1 MLTHPSDDGLVAC
14 PICWTRMKPWQV
26 DKHIDKSCPG
36 SPEPPKPQA
45 ASSSSSS
52 AFRFPPSPSRPS
64 TSSSSF
70 RVPPSPSRP
79 STTKPPERLPAL
91 AYSMLKDQALR
102 KKLSE
107 LGLSTAGAR
116 PLLERRHQEWI
127 TLWNANCDSA
137 RPKKR
142 AELMQDLDVW
152 ERTVGGRAPAM
163 TKASVLG
170 AQIKDKEFDGAAWA
184 TRHDDSFRDLI
195 ANARRT
201 RAAAVPPGPPKQ
213 EAEEEKTGS
222 GTETKGGEEA
232 VDGGDVSTPAP
243 APLATEEVVDL
254 TSPDLHQQN
263 GTSGA
268 EPGTQQQQHGRPNAE
283 HAPQH
288 QQGSFTTR
296 QGVTLYSHQGMVS
309 RYPLSVAGN
318 EQKTWTDRDLWTGPP
333 PHVTS
338 EGGYAPPV
346 SAAHQQATAPIPQ
359 PVLDDRN
366 RPPAYE
372 PAGVSGGGGGGGYQ
386 PPTSAHEHMPAPPVF
401 ADRSRFYPGHEGN
414 RPDGVGMSGG
424 GGGGYQP
431 PTSAY
436 PDPPT
441 VYGQASGHGAGYRS
455 EPSQNGGYSDGP
467 RTGTSYDWQQPW
479 RGP

>member
-1 MLTHPSDDGLVAC
+1 
-14 PICWTRMKPWQV
+14 MKPWQV

-36 SPEPPKPQA
+36 SPQPPKPQA

-52 AFRFPPSPSRPS
+52 ALHFPPSPSRPS

-70 RVPPSPSRP
+70 RVAPSPSRP
-79 STTKPPERLPAL
+79 STTNPPERLPAI

-142 AELMQDLDVW
+142 AELMRDLDVW

-201 RAAAVPPGPPKQ
+201 RAAAVPPGPLKQ
-213 EAEEEKTGS
+213 DTDGEKTGAGS
-222 GTETKGGEEA
+222 ETKGGEDV
-232 VDGGDVSTPAP
+232 VDGGDVSAPAP

-263 GTSGA
+263 GTSRA
-268 EPGTQQQQHGRPNAE
+268 EPGTQHQQHERFNPE
-283 HAPQH
+283 QTTQH
-288 QQGSFTTR
+288 QQESFATSHD
-296 QGVTLYSHQGMVS
+296 VTLYAHQGMVS

-318 EQKTWTDRDLWTGPP
+318 EQKTWTDRDLWSETPP
-333 PHVTS
+333 YVTS
-338 EGGYAPPV
+338 EGGYVPPV
-346 SAAHQQATAPIPQ
+346 SAHQQATAPVPQ

-366 RPPAYE
+366 RPPAYK
-372 PAGVSGGGGGGGYQ
+372 PAGLSGGGGGGGGYQ
-386 PPTSAHEHMPAPPVF
+386 PQTLSHEHRPAPPVF
-401 ADRSRFYPGHEGN
+401 ADRSRFYPGYEGD

-424 GGGGYQP
+424 GGYQP
-431 PTSAY
+431 PTSSY

-441 VYGQASGHGAGYRS
+441 VYGQASGHDAGYRS
-455 EPSQNGGYSDGP
+455 EPSQDGGYLEGMPGS
-467 RTGTSYDWQQPW
+467 SCDWQQPW

>member
-1 MLTHPSDDGLVAC
+1 
-14 PICWTRMKPWQV
+14 MKPWQV

-36 SPEPPKPQA
+36 SPQPPKPQA

-52 AFRFPPSPSRPS
+52 ALRFPPSPSRPS
-64 TSSSSF
+64 TSSSSL
-70 RVPPSPSRP
+70 RVAPSPSRP

-213 EAEEEKTGS
+213 EADGEAQEKP
-222 GTETKGGEEA
+222 ETKGGEEVA
-232 VDGGDVSTPAP
+232 GGGDVSTPTP
-243 APLATEEVVDL
+243 GPPTTEQVVDL
-254 TSPDLHQQN
+254 TSPNPHQQN
-263 GTSGA
+263 GSSGPEQA
-268 EPGTQQQQHGRPNAE
+268 QHQQHGRSNAGQN
-283 HAPQH
+283 PQ
-288 QQGSFTTR
+288 QQQASFTTP

-318 EQKTWTDRDLWTGPP
+318 EQKTWTDRDLWSETPP
-333 PHVTS
+333 YVTS
-338 EGGYAPPV
+338 EGGYVPPV
-346 SAAHQQATAPIPQ
+346 SAHQQATAPVPQ

-372 PAGVSGGGGGGGYQ
+372 PAGVSGGGGGEGYQ
-386 PPTSAHEHMPAPPVF
+386 PQTLSHEHRPAPPVF
-401 ADRSRFYPGHEGN
+401 ADRSRFYPGYEGD
-414 RPDGVGMSGG
+414 RPDGV
-424 GGGGYQP
+424 GYQP
-431 PTSAY
+431 PTSSY

-441 VYGQASGHGAGYRS
+441 VYGQASGHDAGYRS
-455 EPSQNGGYSDGP
+455 EPSQGGGYLEGMPGS
-467 RTGTSYDWQQPW
+467 SCDWQQPW